1 MKLPG
6 APPNTGDRPLRLS
19 DAIRADVG
27 RVVEE
32 LPTPALILDLAAA
45 TRNLAVMRDGI
56 AMMPAELRPHVKAH
70 KSAEV
75 ARLQLGHGAI
85 GVTTATVAEA
95 DAMARAGVPDILVA
109 NQVVAAPAIDRVVAV
124 ATLTR
129 TTVAVD
135 QLDNLETL
143 ADRAGAAGAVLG
155 VVVEV
160 DVGMGRGGARTTEE
174 ALTLAGRAAG
184 LPGIELRGLMG
195 YEGHCADEPDVE
207 LRQHEVR
214 ASMARLV
221 EVADRCRAA
230 GLGIEIVTAG
240 ATGTYRFT
248 GGYPGVT
255 EVQAGSYV
263 LMDRFHEAVAPEF
276 ECALTVLTTAISR
289 HGDLVVFDAG
299 RKGIGTD
306 LRPPDPPGPGAEL
319 AFVHEEHLG
328 VRFPAGAPYRVGD
341 RVTLVPGYAP
351 TAVNLFGAY
360 HVVEGGRVVDVWP
373 VLARHGSG

>member
-6 APPNTGDRPLRLS
+6 APSETRDRALRQPDALS
-19 DAIRADVG
+19 ADLGRA
-27 RVVEE
+27 VEE

-45 TRNLAVMRDGI
+45 KRNMAVMRDRI
-56 AMMPAELRPHVKAH
+56 AMLPAELRPHVKAH
-70 KSAEV
+70 KSPDI
-75 ARLQLGHGAI
+75 ARLQLEHGAI

-95 DAMARAGVPDILVA
+95 DAMARAGVPDILIA
-109 NQVVAAPAIDRVVAV
+109 NQVVAAPAIDRAVAV
-124 ATLTR
+124 AALTR
-129 TTVAVD
+129 ITVAVD
-135 QLDNLETL
+135 DLDNLRTL
-143 ADRAGAAGAVLG
+143 ASGAAAAGTMLG

-174 ALTLAGRAAG
+174 ALTLAGRAAE

-207 LRQHEVR
+207 RREREVR

-221 EVADRCRAA
+221 LVADRCRAA
-230 GLGIEIVTAG
+230 GLGIQIVTAG
-240 ATGTYRFT
+240 ATGTYRFA

-263 LMDRFHEAVAPEF
+263 LMDRFHEPLAPEF
-276 ECALTVLTTAISR
+276 ECAIAVLTTAISR

-299 RKGIGTD
+299 RKGIGTE
-306 LRPPDPPGPGAEL
+306 LRPPDPPGPGAKL

-328 VRFPAGAPYRVGD
+328 VRFPGGTPYRVGD
-341 RVTLVPGYAP
+341 RIALVPGYAP
-351 TAVNLFGAY
+351 SAVNLFGAY
-360 HVVEGGRVVDVWP
+360 NVVDGGKVVDVWP
-373 VLARHGSG
+373 VVGRHGTG